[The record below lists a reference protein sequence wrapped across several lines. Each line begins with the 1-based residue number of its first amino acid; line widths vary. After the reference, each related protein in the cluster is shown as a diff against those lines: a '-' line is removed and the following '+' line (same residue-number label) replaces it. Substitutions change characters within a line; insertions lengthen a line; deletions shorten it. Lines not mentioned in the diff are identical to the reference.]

1 MAVQTLFWS
10 VYFCCGKYLPGRLS
24 GFGVWSIFTGII
36 EHGVLVNIYFGQYL
50 SGGKGMAFQT
60 LLGWYIFVVVNIY
73 EVIIHV
79 SGFGQYLLG
88 LFEELVNI

>member
-1 MAVQTLFWS
+1 MAFQTL
-10 VYFCCGKYLPGRLS
+10 LGRLS

-60 LLGWYIFVVVNIY
+60 LLGWYIFVVAATGVFQI
-73 EVIIHV
+73 
-79 SGFGQYLLG
+79 GQDVTVWV
-88 LFEELVNI
+88 E

>member
-73 EVIIHV
+73 EVIFHV